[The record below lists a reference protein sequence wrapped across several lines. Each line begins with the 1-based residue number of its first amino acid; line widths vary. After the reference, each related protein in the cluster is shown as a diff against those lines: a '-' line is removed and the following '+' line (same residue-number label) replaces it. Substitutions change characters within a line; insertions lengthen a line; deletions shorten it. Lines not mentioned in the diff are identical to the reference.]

1 MTITR
6 RPQGTIF
13 LCFGAFLALA
23 GMGIDAQVGSAY
35 GSPFNATAA
44 GDTGPQIASKTKQ
57 ALLVI
62 FPYFSETIFPE
73 MRGVLES
80 KGIKIVIASSTL
92 DPVAGH
98 EKMQITPDVSLA
110 QVHIAK
116 YDAIVFIQ
124 GYRYPGDNAEA
135 IRIAKECAAEGK
147 VLGAIG
153 MAINTLIKADLLK
166 GKKVAGKSV
175 SDFWIQKAEATV
187 SDAPVERDGNIVTA
201 AGKGAAKE
209 FAEAI
214 AEALNAGAN

>member
-6 RPQGTIF
+6 RRQGTIF

-23 GMGIDAQVGSAY
+23 GMGIDAQIGSAY

-73 MRGVLES
+73 MRSVLES

-124 GYRYPGDNAEA
+124 GYRYPGTTRRQSVLRKSALP
-135 IRIAKECAAEGK
+135 RGK
-147 VLGAIG
+147 CLEPSAWQL
-153 MAINTLIKADLLK
+153 TL
-166 GKKVAGKSV
+166 
-175 SDFWIQKAEATV
+175 
-187 SDAPVERDGNIVTA
+187 
-201 AGKGAAKE
+201 
-209 FAEAI
+209 
-214 AEALNAGAN
+214 